1 MAGRMIHEMGQEAD
15 KSQKTRYAWDPPFIS
30 QAISVKMSSNVDDER
45 LILRTNGVR
54 KTRQAGYIQGDLS
67 MQGLRH
73 GFFCRLEHF
82 SACS

>member
-1 MAGRMIHEMGQEAD
+1 MKWARKQIRA
-15 KSQKTRYAWDPPFIS
+15 QKTRYAWDSPFIS

-73 GFFCRLEHF
+73 GLPHIFELELLVPE
-82 SACS
+82 